1 MEKINLVDFQ
11 KRKLKNFF
19 VCVYVITKK
28 VKIRTET
35 SIAERELHL
44 LYGIDILGYRQ
55 VLGIYFNNT
64 HDNRFW
70 LEKFEDLKARN
81 VEKILFFIS
90 PDNKN
95 LERCIKII
103 YNDVK
108 IVYSP
113 DNIFQKITQF
123 FAEHPSRKMQISL
136 KNLFLAETE
145 AIDYL
150 KIL

>member
-28 VKIRTET
+28 IKIRTET
-35 SIAERELHL
+35 SIAERELNL

-81 VEKILFFIS
+81 VEKI
-90 PDNKN
+90 
-95 LERCIKII
+95 
-103 YNDVK
+103 VT
-108 IVYSP
+108 V
-113 DNIFQKITQF
+113 Q
-123 FAEHPSRKMQISL
+123 
-136 KNLFLAETE
+136 
-145 AIDYL
+145 
-150 KIL
+150 

>member
-90 PDNKN
+90 PDTGSFYKILQFCNISNKWES
-95 LERCIKII
+95 LSKQL
-103 YNDVK
+103 
-108 IVYSP
+108 
-113 DNIFQKITQF
+113 NIFDLTVCF
-123 FAEHPSRKMQISL
+123 FSFK
-136 KNLFLAETE
+136 
-145 AIDYL
+145 
-150 KIL
+150 